1 MSISEIYRANQ
12 RGREPVEQ
20 VSLAVDAES
29 ALLLAVWAH
38 VAGDRDTARACAE
51 RAATFDGDS
60 EFARLLAR
68 YVADPAGQGVY
79 DLPAA
84 FRAFIRG
91 GGNVELYER
100 TSAVLRA
107 AHAQFRPQSVLD
119 VGVGDGLALLPAV
132 PDGLTHLDLV
142 EPSASLL
149 EETVAALVGRGVPH
163 RAHRSTVQQF
173 ARDHDGACWDL
184 VQSSFAM
191 QSLPPADR
199 GEVLGW
205 IVRHTRVF
213 VLVEFDVAEVR
224 CPFEP
229 EWFRRCVSRVERGL
243 REYGPHDRG
252 LVGLGFVLP
261 VILGHFDTAARTNYE
276 CSIHDWQRELREA
289 GFTDVLA
296 RKLHDYWWEPAYVVE
311 AVR

>member
-1 MSISEIYRANQ
+1 MSISAIYRAYQ

-20 VSLAVDAES
+20 VGSAVDAES
-29 ALLLAVWAH
+29 SLLLAVWAH
-38 VAGDRDTARACAE
+38 ASGDRDTARACAE

-68 YVADPAGQGVY
+68 YAADPAGQGVY
-79 DLPAA
+79 DSPDA

-100 TSAVLRA
+100 TSAALRA
-107 AHAQFRPQSVLD
+107 AYAQFRPRSVLD
-119 VGVGDGLALLPAV
+119 VGVGDGLALLPSV
-132 PDGLTHLDLV
+132 PDGLAHLDLV

-149 EETVAALVGRGVPH
+149 EGTVAALAGRGVPH
-163 RAHRSTVQQF
+163 RTYQGTVQQF
-173 ARDHDGACWDL
+173 ARDHDGAWWDL

-191 QSLPPADR
+191 QSLPPDDR

-205 IVRHTRVF
+205 IARHTRVF
-213 VLVEFDVAEVR
+213 VLVEFDVAEIT
-224 CPFEP
+224 CPFAP
-229 EWFRRCVSRVERGL
+229 EWFCGCVTRVEKGL
-243 REYGPHDRG
+243 REYGSDDRD
-252 LVGLGFVLP
+252 LVGLGFILP
-261 VILGHFDTAARTNYE
+261 VILGHFDAAARTNYE
-276 CSIHDWQRELREA
+276 CSIQDWRRELREA
-289 GFTDVLA
+289 GFTDVAA